1 MTTLR
6 LGGPPDE
13 LVEATTREE
22 LYATVSERDR
32 AGTPAL
38 VLGAGSNL
46 VIGDAGL
53 AGTAVRVATDGIAHQ
68 AEATCAGAL
77 VLVEAGVDWDRMV
90 EHAIASEWV
99 GIEALSGIPGTVGA
113 VPVQNV
119 GAYGQ
124 EVAETL
130 SAVHCWDRQQGAAR
144 RFAWGD
150 CEFGYRTSVFKR
162 SPDRYV
168 IGAVE
173 FQFRRGSLGAPVK
186 YEQLAAALEVP
197 AGRRVPAAD
206 VRTAVLALRR
216 SKGMVLDPADHD
228 TWSVGSFFMNPVL
241 EPDRLP
247 AGAPSWPQSRGRV
260 KTSAAWLIEQ
270 AGFGRGFGD
279 GPARISTKH
288 SLAITNRGDATTE
301 DVLRLARTVIAG
313 VRDRYAITLEPE
325 PRLVACSL

>member
-68 AEATCAGAL
+68 AEAACAGAL
-77 VLVEAGVDWDRMV
+77 VLVEAGVDWDRLV

-130 SAVHCWDRQQGAAR
+130 SAVHCWDRQRAAAR
-144 RFAWGD
+144 RFAWSD
-150 CEFGYRTSVFKR
+150 CEFGYRTSVFKQN
-162 SPDRYV
+162 PDRYV
-168 IGAVE
+168 VGAVE
-173 FQFRRGSLGAPVK
+173 FQFRRGSLGAAIT

-197 AGRRVPAAD
+197 AGTRVPAAD

-216 SKGMVLDPADHD
+216 SKGMLLDPADHD

-247 AGAPSWPQSRGRV
+247 MGAPSWPQSRGRV

-270 AGFGRGFGD
+270 AGFRRGFGD